1 MNNYD
6 EISLMMCDKDKLV
19 KYIMEL
25 RKRDEAMK
33 FKMEDL
39 EDSNNNYSRIISLG
53 SKGTNTFTATMS
65 DYDYIT
71 QLQKDVAE
79 LKEKIKDIH
88 KISENIFK
96 RD

>member
-39 EDSNNNYSRIISLG
+39 EDSNNNYSRIISILHNY
-53 SKGTNTFTATMS
+53 KKM
-65 DYDYIT
+65 
-71 QLQKDVAE
+71 LQ
-79 LKEKIKDIH
+79 
-88 KISENIFK
+88 N
-96 RD
+96 